1 MDRQVSR
8 RTLTLAAVAA
18 VLLVALMA
26 VVGYCART
34 ALSPEPPGAAPAGA
48 GATPVS
54 GLGTVP
60 LAELPKEA
68 AATVALIDK
77 GGPYPYRKDGTVFA
91 NQEGLLPA
99 RPNGYYREFTVP
111 TPGSP
116 DRGARRVIAGR
127 DGDLYYTSDHYES
140 FRQILR

>member
-18 VLLVALMA
+18 VLLVAVMA
-26 VVGYCART
+26 VVGFCART
-34 ALSPEPPGAAPAGA
+34 ALSPEPSAVPGGPR
-48 GATPVS
+48 ATPVS

-60 LAELPKEA
+60 LRDLPPEA
-68 AATVALIDK
+68 AATLALIDR

-91 NQEGLLPA
+91 NQEKLLPA

-116 DRGARRVIAGR
+116 DRGARRIIAGR
-127 DGDLYYTSDHYES
+127 DGDLYYTGDHYES